1 MVSSSS
7 GSHFSSSTAAV
18 VQQQYSSTED
28 ALRKAKRA
36 RGTARYWRQKEQ
48 EDKEYADFT
57 AKHLQGLQQQL
68 SIFEEGINRS
78 TPQGA
83 SARQFPQQQQSWPRT
98 YQLASW
104 V

>member
-1 MVSSSS
+1 MAASRTTAMRCSSSSWPAPVVSSSS

-68 SIFEEGINRS
+68 SIFEEVS
-78 TPQGA
+78 
-83 SARQFPQQQQSWPRT
+83 
-98 YQLASW
+98 
-104 V
+104 